1 MLSDLRYA
9 FRSLAKSPVF
19 VAVAV
24 LSLALGIGANTGVFT
39 MLDQVLLGQM
49 PVRDPSALVE
59 FNEIGQSYGSN
70 TGMNSLSYPKYI
82 DIRDENQ
89 VFAGMMA
96 RYGMPASVNF
106 AGRSERASA
115 ELVSG
120 TYFPV
125 LGLQPTM
132 GRLFT
137 PDDDRT
143 ASGAPFAVLGYA
155 YWQARFGGDPAI
167 VGKEILLNDHR
178 MIIVGVV
185 PRGFD
190 GTEAMFTTQV
200 YVPMVMARELT
211 RIPRPLEN
219 RRYRWVQVFG
229 RLKPGGT
236 ARQAKASLAPL
247 FHNIQEMEVRQQE
260 FAHAS
265 AETRREFLKMELDLI
280 PGGGGNNIPRLF
292 LEAPVLALGAMV
304 WLVLLIACA
313 NVANLIIARSSARQK
328 EIAVRMALGA
338 GRGRVVRHLML
349 ESVILALVGGLLG
362 FAISPATMRLLV
374 HVMPDMDPPLK
385 FDLSPNLRILWYN
398 LAVSAITAVI
408 FGFAPALQATRKDV
422 APVLKD
428 QAGAVAGGGHARW
441 RKLLVVTQVSLSLLL
456 LIVAGLFGTTLRNL
470 RQLSPGFETH
480 DLLSFAVDPA
490 VSGYST
496 DSTRL
501 LYKQLKRNLPA
512 LPGVESAAVAMV
524 PPLAWNESDSD
535 FTVEGHVDKPGE
547 DTDSWLNYVS
557 PGYFETLRI
566 PLYRGRDFRDSD
578 DSGAPKVAIVNQKFA
593 HYYFGNDDA
602 VGRHLGFGSD
612 PGTKTDIEIVGVVGD
627 TRYQTMKSPIPREV
641 YFPYLQRSAANR
653 MTAYVRTPRTP
664 EQMFPE
670 LRGAVRQLDANLPVY
685 QMKSV
690 ERQKED
696 SLAVERLAAALS
708 ISFGVLATVLA
719 AVGLYGVIAFLVARR
734 TREIGIR
741 MALGASAWKVVWL
754 VVRDVLVLVAA
765 GTAIGLSSAFF
776 LTRLLA
782 SQLFGIA
789 PNDPVV
795 IALATLGIA
804 AVAGISGYLPVRY
817 ATRVDPIRAL
827 RYE

>member
-19 VAVAV
+19 AAVAV

-39 MLDQVLLGQM
+39 MLDQVLLGLM

-59 FNEIGQSYGSN
+59 FKEVGQSYGSN
-70 TGMNSLSYPKYI
+70 TGMNALSYPKYV
-82 DIRDENQ
+82 DIRAQNQ
-89 VFAGMMA
+89 VFTGMMA
-96 RYGMPASVNF
+96 RYEMPASVSF
-106 AGRSERASA
+106 AGRSERAAA

-120 TYFPV
+120 TYFAV
-125 LGLQPTM
+125 LGLRPAM

-137 PDDDRT
+137 PDDDRI
-143 ASGAPFAVLGYA
+143 ASGAPFAVLGYG
-155 YWQARFGGDPAI
+155 YWQSRFGGDPAI
-167 VGKEILLNDHR
+167 VGKEIVLNDHR
-178 MIIVGVV
+178 LTILGVA
-185 PRGFD
+185 PPGFD
-190 GTEAMFTTQV
+190 GTEAMFTTQLF
-200 YVPMVMARELT
+200 VPMAMAPELV

-229 RLKPGGT
+229 RLKPGET
-236 ARQAKASLAPL
+236 ARQAKAALAPL
-247 FHNIQEMEVRQQE
+247 FHSIQEMEVRQQE

-265 AETRREFLKMELDLI
+265 ADTRREFLKMELDLM

-292 LEAPVLALGAMV
+292 LEAPVLAMGAMV

-349 ESVILALVGGLLG
+349 ESVILALLGGLLG

-374 HVMPDMDPPLK
+374 NVMPDMDPPLK
-385 FDLSPNLRILWYN
+385 IALSPNLRILWYS
-398 LAVSAITAVI
+398 LAVSAVTAVI
-408 FGFAPALQATRKDV
+408 FGLAPALQAARRDV

-428 QAGAVAGGGHARW
+428 QAGAVAGGGHALW
-441 RKLLVVTQVSLSLLL
+441 RRLLVVSQVSLSLLL
-456 LIVAGLFGTTLRNL
+456 VIVAGLFGTTLHNL
-470 RQLSPGFETH
+470 RRLSPGFETH
-480 DLLSFAVDPA
+480 HLLSFAVDPRA
-490 VSGYST
+490 SGYNT
-496 DSTRL
+496 DRTRL
-501 LYKQLKRNLPA
+501 LYKQLRRDLPA
-512 LPGVESAAVAMV
+512 LPGVESAAMAMV

-535 FTVEGHVDKPGE
+535 FTVEGHAANPGE
-547 DTDSWLNYVS
+547 ETDSWINYVS

-566 PLYRGRDFRDSD
+566 PRYRGRDFRDSD
-578 DSGAPKVAIVNQKFA
+578 DFGAPKVAIVSEKFA
-593 HYYFGNDDA
+593 QYYFGNRGA

-612 PGTKTDIEIVGVVGD
+612 PGTPTDIEIVGVVGD
-627 TRYQTMKSPIPREV
+627 TRYETMKSPIPREV
-641 YFPYLQRSAANR
+641 YFPYLQRPAANL
-653 MTAYVRTPRTP
+653 MTAYVRTPRMP
-664 EQMFPE
+664 DQIFPE
-670 LRGAVRQLDANLPVY
+670 LREAVRRLDADLPVY

-690 ERQKED
+690 DKQKED

-719 AVGLYGVIAFLVARR
+719 AVGLYGVMAFLVTRR

-741 MALGASAWKVVWL
+741 MALGASARKVVWL
-754 VVRDVLVLVAA
+754 VVRDALVLVAA
-765 GTAIGLSSAFF
+765 GTAIGLPAALL

-789 PNDPVV
+789 PNDPMV
-795 IALATLGIA
+795 IALAMFGIA
-804 AVAGISGYLPVRY
+804 AVAGISGYLPARH
-817 ATRVDPIRAL
+817 ATRVDPIQAL